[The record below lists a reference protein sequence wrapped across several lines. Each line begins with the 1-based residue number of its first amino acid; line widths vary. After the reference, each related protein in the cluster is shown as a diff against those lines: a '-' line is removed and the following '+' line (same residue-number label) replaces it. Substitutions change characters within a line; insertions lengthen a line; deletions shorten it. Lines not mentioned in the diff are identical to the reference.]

1 MENQTKG
8 IKKYLGGII
17 CLLIVIGIFGGIG
30 SVMGLPNMLNT
41 IMKTAHDLLLN
52 TVFYLMAICVITGAL
67 GRIFVEFGV
76 VGLLERLLRP
86 LMKPLFNLPGVASLG
101 AVMTFLSDNPAI
113 ISLAKDKRF
122 STYFRKYQFISLT
135 NFGTAFGMGL
145 LVIVFMVSQG
155 YFVEPFI
162 GLLGA
167 IIGCICSTRLMQRF
181 ILKQHPNFKEE
192 FAAVLDENDM
202 QEEESVK
209 ETSMFTRILN
219 SLLDGGKTGVDVGLS
234 IIPGV
239 LIISTLVMILTF
251 TTGDNGVYDGAAY
264 EGVGFLPWLFGQIN
278 FLFDWLFGFE
288 HPALM
293 AFPITALGAVG
304 AALGLIPGFIQEGW
318 IDGNAIAVFTAIGM
332 CWSGY
337 LSTHTAMLDTLGY
350 RKLTSKAILAHT
362 IGGLVAA
369 ISAHW
374 LFVLYALVFGT
385 PATFDGGADRY
396 EPMHKSEVIAFE
408 MVGENQ
414 IRVGDRVFTDNPE
427 DKPTDDRSL
436 ANYIFDYLKANSTE
450 IAADTEQGAK
460 INVAEFIFDK
470 DLPETMYESL
480 YREVRLGFSWYK
492 DEVAMK
498 YFKRPVNELTD
509 EEKAELEEI
518 IPFRFERDEVTPLET
533 SATEGDSSASAE
545 E

>member
-1 MENQTKG
+1 MEKQNRF
-8 IKKYLGGII
+8 KKYYAGIF
-17 CLLIVIGIFGGIG
+17 CLLIVVGIFGGIG

-67 GRIFVEFGV
+67 GAIFVEFGV
-76 VGLLERLLRP
+76 VSLLERILRP
-86 LMKPLFNLPGVASLG
+86 LMRPLFNLPGVASLG

-122 STYFRKYQFISLT
+122 STYFKKYQFISLT

-145 LVIVFMVSQG
+145 LVIVFMISQG
-155 YFVEPFI
+155 FFVEPFI

-167 IIGCICSTRLMQRF
+167 MIGCLVSTRLMQRF
-181 ILKQHPNFKEE
+181 IVKSYPEYKDEP
-192 FAAVLDENDM
+192 AAVLDEKDM
-202 QEEESVK
+202 KDEEAVK

-219 SLLDGGKTGVDVGLS
+219 ALLDGGKSGVDVGMS

-239 LIISTLVMILTF
+239 LIISTFVMILTF

-264 EGVGFLPWLFGQIN
+264 EGVGFLPWLFGKIN
-278 FLFDWLFGFE
+278 IIFDWLFGFE

-318 IDGNAIAVFTAIGM
+318 VDGNAIAVFTAIGM

-337 LSTHTAMLDTLGY
+337 LSTHTAMLDALGY

-369 ISAHW
+369 IAAHW
-374 LFVLYALVFGT
+374 MFVLYTLAFGT

-396 EPMHKSEVIAFE
+396 STVSNAPIIIEFVS
-408 MVGENQ
+408 ENQ
-414 IRVGDRVFTDNPE
+414 VKVGDRVFTDEAGDTPEEEGSLARVIEGMLLKNHEIISVSEGVKVDAAGFIATEQLPE
-427 DKPTDDRSL
+427 DTR
-436 ANYIFDYLKANSTE
+436 
-450 IAADTEQGAK
+450 
-460 INVAEFIFDK
+460 
-470 DLPETMYESL
+470 ESL
-480 YREVRLGFSWYK
+480 LNEVQAGFDMYRNTIAQRTFGRSVDKLSEEEVKEL
-492 DEVAMK
+492 DE
-498 YFKRPVNELTD
+498 L
-509 EEKAELEEI
+509 
-518 IPFRFERDEVTPLET
+518 IPFRFDRNSEEEIVDMEVSTEV
-533 SATEGDSSASAE
+533 ATE
-545 E
+545 